1 VKPIV
6 VVGSYLTAVTMR
18 VDRLPR
24 TGETVVGSMYR
35 RVPGGKGS
43 NQAVAVRRLGG
54 KASIVSCVGSDE
66 DGDQALAMWLREG
79 VDTSQV
85 KRSPRH
91 TGLGFVIV
99 DCEGANSIAI
109 VPGASWGLG
118 PPDIDR
124 AAETIARSGTML
136 MQLEVPPETVAAA
149 RRSAKEHGLTVILN
163 PAPPGGG
170 VIDLTGVDIVTP
182 NEEEF
187 RALTGG
193 ADFEQGARA
202 LLAKGARAVVVTLGS
217 RGARVMTQG
226 DSYSVP
232 APSVKAVDSTGCG
245 DAFNAALAVALS
257 EGEPLRQ
264 AVRFA
269 NYAGALCATKD
280 EAVAA
285 IPRRGEVDE
294 FLRSDLLE

>member
-6 VVGSYLTAVTMR
+6 VVGSYLTAVMMR
-18 VDRLPR
+18 VDRLPK
-24 TGETVVGSMYR
+24 TGETVVGSRYR

-54 KASIVSCVGSDE
+54 KASIVACVGFDE
-66 DGDQALAMWLREG
+66 DGDQALAMWQREG
-79 VDTSQV
+79 VDASQV
-85 KRSPRH
+85 KRTPRH

-99 DCEGANSIAI
+99 DCGGANSIAI
-109 VPGASWGLG
+109 VPGASWDLG
-118 PPDIDR
+118 PPDIGR
-124 AAETIARSGTML
+124 AAGTIALSGTML
-136 MQLEVPPETVAAA
+136 IQLEVPPETVAAA
-149 RRSAKEHGLTVILN
+149 KRSAKEHGLTVILN
-163 PAPPGGG
+163 PAPSGGG
-170 VIDLTGVDIVTP
+170 AIDLSGVDVVTP

-187 RALTGG
+187 RVLTGG
-193 ADFEQGARA
+193 DDFEQGARA
-202 LLAKGARAVVVTLGS
+202 LLSKGAKAVVVTLGS

-226 DSYSVP
+226 DSYAVP
-232 APSVKAVDSTGCG
+232 APSVKAVDTTGCG
-245 DAFNAALAVALS
+245 DVFNAALAVALG

-269 NYAGALCATKD
+269 NYAGALCASKE

-285 IPRRGEVDE
+285 IPGRGEVDG